1 MSSICPLSEK
11 VKHFASVPKY
21 SEKVKIW
28 GAKQANF
35 KIMRLLTEFQSLVRY
50 HDDIN
55 WDGG

>member
-1 MSSICPLSEK
+1 MSEK
-11 VKHFASVPKY
+11 VKHFDSVPKY
-21 SEKVKIW
+21 PRKVKIW